1 MQIPP
6 GFQVE
11 LRTEDVELRTEDVG
25 LSELLDLLPE
35 KGAQASGL
43 R

>member
-6 GFQVE
+6 GFQ
-11 LRTEDVELRTEDVG
+11 VELRTEDVG